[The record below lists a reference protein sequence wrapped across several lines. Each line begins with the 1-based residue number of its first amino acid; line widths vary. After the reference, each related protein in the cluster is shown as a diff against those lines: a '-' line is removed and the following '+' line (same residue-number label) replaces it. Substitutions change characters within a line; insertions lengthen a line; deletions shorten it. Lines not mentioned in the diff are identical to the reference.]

1 MMYVRKATDRGS
13 ADHGWLQS
21 SHTFSFADYYDP
33 NFMGFRSLRVINEDY
48 IAPGGGFPTHG
59 HRDMEIV
66 SYVIQGVLEHRDTL
80 GNKAQITP
88 GMIQKMS
95 AGTGI
100 RHSEYNASSQETT
113 RLLQIWIEPN
123 ELGIAPNYGEKSFE
137 KEIEAG
143 ELVLLASST
152 GEKGSIKL
160 YQDAKI
166 FVGKTKQSRSQVY
179 CLGSR
184 RYAWIQMIEG
194 TLTVNG
200 EVLLKSDGV
209 AISHEEN
216 LELELAAGS
225 EFLLFDLA

>member
-1 MMYVRKATDRGS
+1 MYVRRAKERGS
-13 ADHGWLQS
+13 ADHGWLKS

-33 NFMGFRSLRVINEDY
+33 NFMGFRSLRVINEDF

-66 SYVIQGVLEHRDTL
+66 TYVTQGVLEHRDTL

-95 AGTGI
+95 AGSGI
-100 RHSEYNASSQETT
+100 RHSEYNASPQETT
-113 RLLQIWIEPN
+113 RLLQIWIEPK

-137 KEIEAG
+137 KEIDSG

-152 GEKGSIKL
+152 GENGSIKL

-166 FVGKTKQSRSQVY
+166 IVGKTKQARSQTY
-179 CLGSR
+179 PLGSG
-184 RYAWIQMIEG
+184 RYAWIQVIEG
-194 TLTVNG
+194 TLKVNG

-216 LELELAAGS
+216 LELDLAAGS